1 MPIYKIPPEKQREYY
16 LKWRETHMEKSLA
29 NSKRTSQNYRD
40 WNKIAKIFRN
50 ILLEPEAGNQGFL
63 ALLPLKGGVVG
74 EPYGSLPI

>member
-16 LKWRETHMEKSLA
+16 LKWRESHMEKSLA

-50 ILLEPEAGNQGFL
+50 ILLEPE
-63 ALLPLKGGVVG
+63 KID
-74 EPYGSLPI
+74 LPI